1 MGPNP
6 HAQES
11 DVDEAP
17 GAAGTPDSTT
27 PEVPASP
34 GAAGKPGSPTGAGP
48 ASPTVSEL
56 LCQMQIYQYVEI
68 GMAMKSTLRCLL
80 FYLNIGYSGLGTGS
94 FISLN

>member
-1 MGPNP
+1 LFPWQVLTTEQSPEWAHETEDLMGPNP

-56 LCQMQIYQYVEI
+56 LCQM
-68 GMAMKSTLRCLL
+68 
-80 FYLNIGYSGLGTGS
+80 
-94 FISLN
+94 